1 MGQNANATTQ
11 PAAGEN
17 KTPAALTTPATA
29 TAAPATTVAPDANAT
44 TQPAAG
50 ENKTPAA
57 DMVRVKLTD
66 ESPCGTLGVP
76 IPDSSEVVT
85 ITAKESG
92 IIPRSEFERL
102 EDEYKLEIAE
112 E

>member
-1 MGQNANATTQ
+1 MGKDANATQ

-17 KTPAALTTPATA
+17 KAPAALTTPAIS
-29 TAAPATTVAPDANAT
+29 TVAPTPDANA

-50 ENKTPAA
+50 ENKAPAA

-76 IPDSSEVVT
+76 MPDSSEVVT
-85 ITAKESG
+85 ITAKEPAL
-92 IIPRSEFERL
+92 IPRAEFDRL
-102 EDEYKLEIAE
+102 QDEYKLEIAE